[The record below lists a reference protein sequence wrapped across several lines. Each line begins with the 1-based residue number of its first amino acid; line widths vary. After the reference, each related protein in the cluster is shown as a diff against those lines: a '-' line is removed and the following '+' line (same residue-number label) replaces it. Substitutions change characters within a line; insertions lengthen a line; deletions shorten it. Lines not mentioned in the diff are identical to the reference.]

1 MIEFNEREQEPG
13 EEGGGLS
20 VAVVGIGGAGANVL
34 DRIALEGMTEAE
46 LVCMNTDIRALTNS
60 VAATKVQLGKNL
72 TQGLDAGGD
81 PDLGEDAAKSSEEDI
96 RNAVRGKDI
105 VFVCGGLG
113 GGTGSGAAPFI
124 SGIAR
129 SEGAFVVAFTTMPF
143 SFEGRRRLSQA
154 QASLNQLRKTAN
166 ALITFD
172 NDRMGSLVLPKQG
185 IQEAFAEADKI
196 ISQSVRAVIQ
206 LVTKPGLISIGMD
219 DLITALDN
227 DDSRCLFGY
236 GQATGENRAQEALST
251 ALKSPLLDK
260 GEMLEEAQNV
270 LVHVCGG
277 DSMTLFEVELLMKSL
292 EKEVSEKAQILF
304 GVGSDPKLGDKLS
317 VTVISSMG
325 KPLPPTADDSTPK
338 AAHSDVGDEEKDS
351 AAAEALKPEA
361 SQSSRSEVKPD
372 QSASS
377 KTAAPVAAATTLG
390 ASILTAPVGEVTS
403 RTPRARMSAI
413 RRAVQ
418 PAEYSAAVPAEEE
431 NKKSTASDGDSSG
444 VRAETVKSDLK
455 SSGSGKGV
463 ISIFEDDDD
472 DDSTSIFDDADDD
485 LDDDLDLMGD
495 LGLDDEELD
504 RLVAESTAAG
514 LDDEE
519 SEESGKPLALLEDAA
534 LHTEDELESVVEEK
548 IDDAED
554 LATRPTS
561 GVEEPVGSDEGRQI
575 AEEGEPQDPFE
586 ETAEFEDTFDDE
598 DDLDEATVVAG
609 AADEDLILDEADASS
624 EDDEGFLVDGAV
636 GDDFES
642 FDDAD
647 DLEEE
652 FDEVEVAEES
662 EELKAAV
669 EEVADEILGDHDLAD
684 DGEPLFDDHEEPESA
699 PQSPPSESIAASVA
713 PAQAN
718 KADELLKRVGLRRAP
733 GGAQSARAPI
743 ASELPKGDPQDGG
756 KTTRFAWSKP
766 GTVPAAGKTAQD
778 SPTGKSES
786 KAKLPPPKA
795 RVAQGQGSVPAADLP
810 AADSPFT
817 PKGFVKKKQKPEDQ
831 ARGGLPVQPT
841 QLKLKTP
848 DAPVEQTEPPVQEI
862 AESESTGAV
871 AAEQQNFDSTLEPK
885 HQKGRFEKGEP
896 TVEDGEDLDLPTF
909 LRRKKG

>member
-13 EEGGGLS
+13 EEGDGGLS

-72 TQGLDAGGD
+72 TQGLGAGGD

-143 SFEGRRRLSQA
+143 SFEGRRRLAQA
-154 QASLNQLRKTAN
+154 QNSLNHLRKTAN

-227 DDSRCLFGY
+227 DDSRCLFGF
-236 GQATGENRAQEALST
+236 GQATGENRAQEALSK

-325 KPLPPTADDSTPK
+325 KPLPPTADDDAPK
-338 AAHSDVGDEEKDS
+338 AARSQSGDEQKEEAS
-351 AAAEALKPEA
+351 AETSKPEA
-361 SQSSRSEVKPD
+361 PQSSRSEVKPD
-372 QSASS
+372 QSASV
-377 KTAAPVAAATTLG
+377 KAGVPVAAAATTLG
-390 ASILTAPVGEVTS
+390 ASMLSAPAPAAES
-403 RTPRARMSAI
+403 ASFAPPRARMSPI

-418 PAEYSAAVPAEEE
+418 PVGFSSDEESMSEVKAVPGSGMGDT
-431 NKKSTASDGDSSG
+431 KSESPEGKHTQDAREKPDSG
-444 VRAETVKSDLK
+444 T
-455 SSGSGKGV
+455 GKGV

-472 DDSTSIFDDADDD
+472 EGDDIFDD
-485 LDDDLDLMGD
+485 
-495 LGLDDEELD
+495 
-504 RLVAESTAAG
+504 S
-514 LDDEE
+514 
-519 SEESGKPLALLEDAA
+519 SG
-534 LHTEDELESVVEEK
+534 
-548 IDDAED
+548 
-554 LATRPTS
+554 
-561 GVEEPVGSDEGRQI
+561 
-575 AEEGEPQDPFE
+575 
-586 ETAEFEDTFDDE
+586 
-598 DDLDEATVVAG
+598 
-609 AADEDLILDEADASS
+609 
-624 EDDEGFLVDGAV
+624 
-636 GDDFES
+636 
-642 FDDAD
+642 
-647 DLEEE
+647 
-652 FDEVEVAEES
+652 
-662 EELKAAV
+662 
-669 EEVADEILGDHDLAD
+669 
-684 DGEPLFDDHEEPESA
+684 
-699 PQSPPSESIAASVA
+699 
-713 PAQAN
+713 
-718 KADELLKRVGLRRAP
+718 
-733 GGAQSARAPI
+733 
-743 ASELPKGDPQDGG
+743 
-756 KTTRFAWSKP
+756 
-766 GTVPAAGKTAQD
+766 
-778 SPTGKSES
+778 
-786 KAKLPPPKA
+786 
-795 RVAQGQGSVPAADLP
+795 
-810 AADSPFT
+810 
-817 PKGFVKKKQKPEDQ
+817 
-831 ARGGLPVQPT
+831 
-841 QLKLKTP
+841 
-848 DAPVEQTEPPVQEI
+848 
-862 AESESTGAV
+862 
-871 AAEQQNFDSTLEPK
+871 
-885 HQKGRFEKGEP
+885 
-896 TVEDGEDLDLPTF
+896 
-909 LRRKKG
+909 